1 MRSSLYRYCVCKDS
15 GFLTGSCKGAENQ
28 DRGSA
33 GGNNTRDERDATDLK
48 GDNRKG
54 KKRNRAR
61 EHPPLGG
68 GANGKAEEE
77 KCTLAAGQ
85 PG

>member
-1 MRSSLYRYCVCKDS
+1 M
-15 GFLTGSCKGAENQ
+15 GAENQ

-54 KKRNRAR
+54 KR
-61 EHPPLGG
+61 EIELG
-68 GANGKAEEE
+68 NIH
-77 KCTLAAGQ
+77 L
-85 PG
+85 

>member
-1 MRSSLYRYCVCKDS
+1 MCGGWRVTEVRSSLYRYCVCKDS
-15 GFLTGSCKGAENQ
+15 GFLTGSCMGAENQ

-54 KKRNRAR
+54 KR
-61 EHPPLGG
+61 EIELG
-68 GANGKAEEE
+68 NIH
-77 KCTLAAGQ
+77 L
-85 PG
+85 